1 MTLSPHFSFEELTRT
16 SHASLQD
23 ANRREAMAYI
33 ERLKVLAEMLEVVR
47 ARFGPVTVTS
57 GFRGPS
63 LNAMVKGSS
72 PTSQHCRGEAA
83 DIVCPAT
90 AVPDLHKWIVTESGI
105 AFGQC
110 ILEMPPHRA
119 WVHLSLGAPWRA
131 PAKCGQSLFT
141 DDGKSYTLK
150 TY

>member
-23 ANRREAMAYI
+23 ANRREAMVYI
-33 ERLKVLAEMLEVVR
+33 ERLKALAEMLEVVR
-47 ARFGPVTVTS
+47 ARFGQVTVTS

-63 LNAMVKGSS
+63 LNALVKGSIS
-72 PTSQHCRGEAA
+72 SQHCTGEAA

-90 AVPDLHKWIVTESGI
+90 AVPDLHKWIVTKSGI

-119 WVHLSLGAPWRA
+119 WVHLSLGAPWRD
-131 PAKCGQSLFT
+131 PKRCGMSLFT
-141 DDGKSYTLK
+141 DDGKSYVTK
-150 TY
+150 RYA